1 MWLLWDCHVPVGSRQ
16 ARVNEVSPSV
26 ALGVQSRAA
35 LVPEATALRVSV
47 SAGGAVVVVGV
58 AVVVVVA
65 TVGAVVVVVVA
76 TVVVVCCSEVETSSS
91 ALATIRVM
99 SPTGS

>member
-26 ALGVQSRAA
+26 ALGAQSRAA

-47 SAGGAVVVVGV
+47 PAGGVVVVVG
-58 AVVVVVA
+58 A
-65 TVGAVVVVVVA
+65 AVVVVVVTTGA
-76 TVVVVCCSEVETSSS
+76 SLSVLVTLIVTS
-91 ALATIRVM
+91 T
-99 SPTGS
+99 TGS